1 MFYCYKITNQVN
13 NKLYIGIT
21 KNFEQRRRQHVN
33 VSTNTTDPQYNHRLY
48 ASIRKYGIDL
58 FTFAVIKTMDT
69 WNKIAEYEIYLIDK
83 LDTMN
88 EEIGYNLSKGGEGA
102 YGVVRSEETKTKLRA
117 ITKKQMTPEAR
128 AHLSRIAKKQM
139 SDPKNREISRQG
151 ALKQTNKNLSG
162 LKKYYKENPHMYLEN
177 GLKGFCKP
185 KACIYNGIKYYSI
198 AEAARQNNMAETTI
212 RRKVNI
218 I

>member
-33 VSTNTTDPQYNHRLY
+33 VSTSTKDPQYNHRLY
-48 ASIRKYGIDL
+48 ASIRKHGINS
-58 FTFAVIKTMDT
+58 FEFKVIKTMNT
-69 WNKIAEYEIYLIDK
+69 WNEIAEYEIYLIAK

-102 YGVVRSEETKTKLRA
+102 YGVVRSEKTKAKLRA

-162 LKKYYKENPHMYLEN
+162 LKRYYKENPEKHLAHGML
-177 GLKGFCKP
+177 GAKTCT
-185 KACIYNGIKYYSI
+185 YNSINYVSI